1 MGLMQRAYETYCM
14 LEQKYCGVY
23 DATQKEP
30 LAPVSHLLTAAE
42 LEITVDRDGG
52 FVSASAVGK
61 EEGKIL
67 IPVTEA
73 SAGRTSAPTA
83 HPLCDNLAYL
93 SPMDEEKNKLYI
105 EQLQNW
111 ADSEFTHPKLKP
123 ILHYIKG
130 GTILSDL
137 KQYGIIKVDENGKP
151 EKEKAFIRWR
161 VLDDSDTP
169 ECWKDKSLFDTFIR
183 YYRSVRPDER
193 ELCMVTGEETAIAT
207 QHPKGTIAKYG
218 NAKLISANDSSGF
231 TYRGRFTEDW
241 QAASVGYEASQKA
254 HAALRWLAA
263 NQGIM
268 EGGRTFLCWT
278 PQGIKI
284 PRPNTSLLGGMKKEL
299 RKPSDYQKE
308 LQGTILG
315 LKKQL
320 PASASAVLATFDAAT
335 TGRLALTY
343 YSEMPAADFLDRI
356 GKWDATCCWYY
367 RYDKEYLVESPNL
380 LRIVDFAFGVPRSQ
394 KEQGKE
400 KVQYETPEKV
410 VGQQLQ
416 RLISCR
422 VDGAKLSADFA
433 AALFHRASNLQI
445 LSDSV
450 SRELM
455 LFTACAVI
463 RKYHYDRNGEVI
475 QMALEPEKKDRSYQ
489 FGRLLAI
496 LEKAENDTYQ
506 TGETRETNAM
516 RLQSRYT
523 QQPMRTFST
532 LVQQVKNAYFKQLKP
547 GSRVYYENLISKIIE
562 ILSKF
567 PEEERNR
574 PLSDMYLFGY
584 YLQRAE
590 LYKKSAKTENEEGEM
605 EDGNPEE

>member
-14 LEQKYCGVY
+14 LEQKHCGVY
-23 DATQKEP
+23 DTTQKEP

-42 LEITVDRDGG
+42 LEITLDQDGG

-61 EEGKIL
+61 DEGKIL

-73 SAGRTSAPTA
+73 SAGRTSAPIA

-93 SPMDEEKNKLYI
+93 SPWDDAKNKLYI
-105 EQLQNW
+105 EQLQKW
-111 ADSEFTHPKLKP
+111 ADSEFSHPKLKP
-123 ILHYIKG
+123 VLQYIKG
-130 GTILSDL
+130 GTILLDL
-137 KQYGIIKVDENGKP
+137 LQYGLINLDESGKP
-151 EKEKAFIRWR
+151 EKEKAFVRWR

-169 ECWKDKSLFDTFIR
+169 ECWKDLTLFEAFAR
-183 YYRSVRPDER
+183 YYDSVRAEER
-193 ELCMVTGEETAIAT
+193 KLCMVTGEETPTAS
-207 QHPKGTIAKYG
+207 QHPKGVIAKYG
-218 NAKLISANDSSGF
+218 NAKLISANDGSGF
-231 TYRGRFTEDW
+231 TYRGRFSEDW
-241 QAASVGYEASQKA
+241 QAATVGYEASQKA

-263 NQGIM
+263 NQGVM

-278 PQGIKI
+278 PQGEKI
-284 PRPNTSLLGGMKKEL
+284 PRPHTSLLSGMKKEL

-356 GKWDATCCWYY
+356 GRWDETCCWNNG
-367 RYDKEYLVESPNL
+367 KFGIQSPNL
-380 LRIVDFAFGVPRSQ
+380 LNIVNFAFGVPRSQ
-394 KEQGKE
+394 QGAVK
-400 KVQYETPEKV
+400 YETPEKV

-422 VDGAKLSADFA
+422 VDGAKLPSDFA
-433 AALFHRASNLQI
+433 EALFRRASNLQ
-445 LSDSV
+445 LLGDFG
-450 SRELM
+450 SRESL

-506 TGETRETNAM
+506 KDEKRETNAM

-523 QQPMRTFST
+523 QQPMRTFRI
-532 LVQQVKNAYFKQLKP
+532 LNEQVKNAYFKRLKP
-547 GSRVYYENLISKIIE
+547 GTQVFYEKLTGE
-562 ILSKF
+562 VLMILSEYS
-567 PEEERNR
+567 EEELNR

-584 YLQRAE
+584 YLQRTE
-590 LYKKSAKTENEEGEM
+590 LYKPVKNENGGTENGDSEE
-605 EDGNPEE
+605 